1 MSESPAIRAARAL
14 GEHLDGWRI
23 VTGDEPLDA
32 ITKPTLVVWTGDV
45 TQTNRRLA
53 EANVEVWA
61 LAPEGKPSEVEASM
75 WVILTQALD
84 AITTAMPELG
94 WLTATRGVLGGR
106 FPGYSIPL
114 TLATNW
120 KD

>member
-1 MSESPAIRAARAL
+1 MSTSPAITTAQAI
-14 GEHLDGWRI
+14 GKHLTGWRI

-32 ITKPTLVVWTGDV
+32 ITRPTLVVWTGDV

-61 LAPEGKPSEVEASM
+61 LAPEGKPSEVEAGM
-75 WVILTQALD
+75 WAILTQVLA
-84 AITTAMPELG
+84 AITAAMPELG

-106 FPGYSIPL
+106 FPGYSIPITL
-114 TLATNW
+114 TTNW